1 MPTEIWCALIAGS
14 VTLITTL
21 GTLHVSMRRDRE
33 KQRDD
38 LKAELIKYHEK
49 NKEEIQEIREK
60 DLRDIRDD
68 VTAMG
73 ANLQSKIALVELS
86 LAHTREDITTL
97 SNRVEKHNNVVE
109 RVFHL
114 EDNDKLLD
122 EKISVANH
130 RIADLEA
137 KRA

>member
-1 MPTEIWCALIAGS
+1 MDVSSIIN
-14 VTLITTL
+14 TLITGFVTLLVSL
-21 GTLHVSMRRDRE
+21 GTWHISMKKDRDNI
-33 KQRDD
+33 
-38 LKAELIKYHEK
+38 KAELSKTINENHDEYIKG
-49 NKEEIQEIREK
+49 IQ
-60 DLRDIRDD
+60 D
-68 VTAMG
+68 VRGDVSDMG
-73 ANLQSKIALVELS
+73 ANLQQKVAVIEVQI
-86 LAHTREDITTL
+86 DTL

>member
-1 MPTEIWCALIAGS
+1 MDVSSIIN
-14 VTLITTL
+14 TLITGFVTLLVSL
-21 GTLHVSMRRDRE
+21 GTWHISMKKDRDNIKVELSKTINENHDEYIKGIQDVRGDVSD
-33 KQRDD
+33 
-38 LKAELIKYHEK
+38 
-49 NKEEIQEIREK
+49 
-60 DLRDIRDD
+60 
-68 VTAMG
+68 MG
-73 ANLQSKIALVELS
+73 ANLQQKVAVIEVQI
-86 LAHTREDITTL
+86 DTL